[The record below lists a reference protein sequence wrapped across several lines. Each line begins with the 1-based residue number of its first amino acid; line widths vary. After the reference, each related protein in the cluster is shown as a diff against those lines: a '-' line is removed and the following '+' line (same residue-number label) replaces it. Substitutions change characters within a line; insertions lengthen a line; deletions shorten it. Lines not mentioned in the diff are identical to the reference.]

1 MVDAKNWGWEMVT
14 VSSPTWT
21 LISFTVH
28 HLVQVSLA
36 ILSAMK
42 RSGIGARSVSKTGSV
57 TTWIGTPSPI

>member
-1 MVDAKNWGWEMVT
+1 MVT

-28 HLVQVSLA
+28 YLVKVSLA

-42 RSGIGARSVSKTGSV
+42 RSGISTRSVSKTGSV

>member
-1 MVDAKNWGWEMVT
+1 MVI

-21 LISFTVH
+21 LISYTVH
-28 HLVQVSLA
+28 RLVKVSLA

-42 RSGIGARSVSKTGSV
+42 RSGISTRSVSKTGSV